1 MEKRFSVIAVTVLF
15 AGLLIFA
22 STKGYLEGATNIL
35 HATTAP
41 VSIFFSGASDRVS
54 GFFGGIFSLGKI
66 QRDNAELRNNL
77 NKLQAEVAQLAEA
90 KKENESL
97 RRELGFTTSHNY
109 SYEAA
114 EVLAFDP
121 SNVRGMV
128 TVNKGAKNGLKNGM
142 AVISDGFLVG
152 RVSEVSENTSKIQL
166 IVDPTSAIPVTLQST
181 DTNGLASGQIG
192 FGLTMDKIAQ
202 GEQIKEGDTV
212 ITSGLGGEIPKG
224 LILGTVEKI
233 TRQENSLFVSAKVRP
248 SANLASLFRVIVIK
262 G

>member
-1 MEKRFSVIAVTVLF
+1 MSINYKRKLRS
-15 AGLLIFA
+15 
-22 STKGYLEGATNIL
+22 SPKQKKRTKA
-35 HATTAP
+35 
-41 VSIFFSGASDRVS
+41 
-54 GFFGGIFSLGKI
+54 FG
-66 QRDNAELRNNL
+66 
-77 NKLQAEVAQLAEA
+77 
-90 KKENESL
+90 
-97 RRELGFTTSHNY
+97 ELGFTTAHNY

-128 TVNKGAKNGLKNGM
+128 TINRGQKNGLKNGM

-152 RVSEVSENTSKIQL
+152 RISEVTDNTSKVQL
-166 IVDPTSAIPVTLQST
+166 IVDPTSAIPVTLQSA

-192 FGLTMDKIAQ
+192 FGLTMDKIPQ

-248 SANLASLFRVIVIK
+248 SANLGSLFRVIVIK